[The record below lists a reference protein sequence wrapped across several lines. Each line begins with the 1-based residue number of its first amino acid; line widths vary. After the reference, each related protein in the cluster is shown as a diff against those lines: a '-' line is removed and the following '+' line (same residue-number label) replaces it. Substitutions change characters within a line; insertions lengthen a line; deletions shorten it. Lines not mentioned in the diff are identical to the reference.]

1 MCNYKQRDMT
11 RLTIMT
17 LLTLGLWA
25 CNDKPKNSFVD
36 QTTEP
41 EIETTDSKYN
51 SINLQFNNPTVL
63 DSSDWVIYPLTL
75 EELEET
81 EKGFKSS
88 SYGRQYAYW
97 NIAFYNTKI
106 KQTRLLSDSLKM
118 LINSISPKNDV
129 IIQSGQREKRSE
141 GLIYYS
147 ITTKDFNQDGKLN
160 SDDPKY
166 LFISDFSGQGFKQI
180 SPDNF
185 DLIHW
190 QTIHESNK
198 ILIQARK
205 DINNDKKFDG
215 DDDIISLIYDIDNQ
229 KTENVFNDEFN
240 LITKKLLDKQWTKK
254 K

>member
-1 MCNYKQRDMT
+1 MT
-11 RLTIMT
+11 RLTIWT

-25 CNDKPKNSFVD
+25 CNDKPKDSFAD
-36 QTTEP
+36 QTTET
-41 EIETTDSKYN
+41 EIETTNSKYN
-51 SINLQFNNPTVL
+51 TINLQFNNPTVL
-63 DSSDWVIYPLTL
+63 DSSDWIIYPLTL

-97 NIAFYNTKI
+97 NIAFYNTKT
-106 KQTRLLSDSLKM
+106 KQTRILSDSLKM
-118 LINSISPKNDV
+118 LINSITPKNDA
-129 IIQSGQREKRSE
+129 IIHSGQREKRNE
-141 GLIYYS
+141 GFIYYS
-147 ITTKDFNQDGKLN
+147 ITTKDYNQDGKLN

-166 LFISDFSGQGFKQI
+166 LFFSDLSGKDFKQI

-185 DLIHW
+185 DLINW

-205 DINNDKKFDG
+205 DINIDNKFDG
-215 DDDIISLIYDIDNQ
+215 DDETVSFIYDIDNQ
-229 KTENVFNDEFN
+229 KIETIFSDEFN
-240 LITKKLLDKQWTKK
+240 LTTKKLLDKQWTKK

>member
-1 MCNYKQRDMT
+1 MKQ
-11 RLTIMT
+11 IT
-17 LLTLGLWA
+17 LLTFLALGLWA
-25 CNDKPKNSFVD
+25 CNDRPKEDLVD
-36 QTTEP
+36 QMTKP
-41 EIETTDSKYN
+41 NIETVDSKYN
-51 SINLQFNNPTVL
+51 TFNLQINNPTIL
-63 DSSDWVIYPLTL
+63 DSSDWVLYPLTL

-97 NIAFYNTKI
+97 NVAFYNTKT
-106 KQTRLLSDSLKM
+106 KQSRLLSDSLKM

-129 IIQSGQREKRSE
+129 IIHSGQREKRNE

-147 ITTKDFNQDGKLN
+147 ITTKDYNQDGKLN

-166 LFISDFSGQGFKQI
+166 LFISDLSGQDFKQV

-185 DLIHW
+185 DLTHW
-190 QTIHESNK
+190 QTINETKK

-205 DINNDKKFDG
+205 DSNKDKKFDG
-215 DDDIISLIYDIDNQ
+215 DDEIISFIFDIETQ
-229 KTENVFNDEFN
+229 KLEQVFSDEFN
-240 LITKKLLDKQWTKK
+240 LKTKKLLDNQWTKK

>member
-1 MCNYKQRDMT
+1 MN
-11 RLTIMT
+11 RLTI
-17 LLTLGLWA
+17 LTFLAIGLCA
-25 CNDKPKNSFVD
+25 CNDKPKGTFVD
-36 QTTEP
+36 QTSELD
-41 EIETTDSKYN
+41 IETTNSKYN
-51 SINLQFNNPTVL
+51 TINLQFNNPTVL
-63 DSSDWVIYPLTL
+63 DSSDWIIYPLTL
-75 EELEET
+75 EEIEET

-97 NIAFYNTKI
+97 NIAFYNTKT

-118 LINSISPKNDV
+118 LINSVSPNNDA
-129 IIQSGQREKRSE
+129 IINSEQRDKRNE

-166 LFISDFSGQGFKQI
+166 LFISDLSGQNFKKV

-185 DLIHW
+185 DIIHW
-190 QTIHESNK
+190 QTILETNK

-205 DINNDKKFDG
+205 DINKDKKFDN
-215 DDDIISLIYDIDNQ
+215 DDEIVSFIYDINNQ
-229 KTENVFNDEFN
+229 ITDQVFSDEFN
-240 LITKKLLDKQWTKK
+240 LMTKKLLDNQWIKK

>member
-1 MCNYKQRDMT
+1 MKAIT
-11 RLTIMT
+11 FLSLLTIG
-17 LLTLGLWA
+17 LGA
-25 CNDKPKNSFVD
+25 CNDRPREVLTD
-36 QTTEP
+36 PLTEP
-41 EIETTDSKYN
+41 NIETADSKYN

-63 DSSDWVIYPLTL
+63 DSSDWVLYPLTL

-97 NIAFYNTKI
+97 NVAFYNTKT

-118 LINSISPKNDV
+118 LITSISQKNDA
-129 IIQSGQREKRSE
+129 ITYSGQRTEENK

-147 ITTKDFNQDGKLN
+147 IATNDFNKDGRLN

-166 LFISDFSGQGFKQI
+166 LFISDLSGQNFKQV

-190 QTIHESNK
+190 QTILESNK

-205 DINNDKKFDG
+205 DTCKDKEFDEK
-215 DDDIISLIYDIDNQ
+215 DETVSFIYDIDNQ
-229 KTENVFNDEFN
+229 IIEQVFSDEFN
-240 LITKKLLDKQWTKK
+240 LMTKKLLDNQWTKK

>member
-1 MCNYKQRDMT
+1 MT
-11 RLTIMT
+11 KLTILT

-25 CNDKPKNSFVD
+25 CSDKPKDSFAD

-41 EIETTDSKYN
+41 DIETTNSEYN
-51 SINLQFNNPTVL
+51 TINLQFNNPTVL

-97 NIAFYNTKI
+97 NIAFYNTKT

-129 IIQSGQREKRSE
+129 IIQSGQREKRNE

-166 LFISDFSGQGFKQI
+166 LFISDLSGQDFKQI

-190 QTIHESNK
+190 QTIQESNK

-205 DINNDKKFDG
+205 DINNDKKFN
-215 DDDIISLIYDIDNQ
+215 DDDEIVSFIYDINEQ
-229 KTENVFNDEFN
+229 KIENVFSDEFSLN
-240 LITKKLLDKQWTKK
+240 TKKLIDNQWRKK

>member
-1 MCNYKQRDMT
+1 MNRIT
-11 RLTIMT
+11 ILTI
-17 LLTLGLWA
+17 LLLGLLA
-25 CNDKPKNSFVD
+25 CNDRPKDSFANQAIEPD
-36 QTTEP
+36 TITEN
-41 EIETTDSKYN
+41 SKYN
-51 SINLQFNNPTVL
+51 TINLQINNPTVI

-88 SYGRQYAYW
+88 SYERQYAYW
-97 NIAFYNTKI
+97 NVAFYNTET

-118 LINSISPKNDV
+118 LINSISSNNET
-129 IIQSGQREKRSE
+129 IIHSGQRKEKNA

-147 ITTKDFNQDGKLN
+147 ITTKDYNQDGKLN

-166 LFISDFSGQGFKQI
+166 LFISDLAGQDFKQI

-190 QTIHESNK
+190 RAIQVTNK

-205 DINNDKKFDG
+205 DTKKDKKFNS
-215 DDDIISLIYDIDNQ
+215 DDEIVSFIYDLDDQ
-229 KTENVFNDEFN
+229 KTEQMFSDEFN
-240 LITKKLLDKQWTKK
+240 LRAKKLLDNQWAKK

>member
-1 MCNYKQRDMT
+1 MKQ
-11 RLTIMT
+11 II
-17 LLTLGLWA
+17 LLTFLALGLGA
-25 CNDKPKNSFVD
+25 CRDKPKDVLPD
-36 QTTEP
+36 PMTEP
-41 EIETTDSKYN
+41 SFGTADSKYN
-51 SINLQFNNPTVL
+51 TINLQFNNPTVL
-63 DSSDWVIYPLTL
+63 DSSDWVLYPLTL

-97 NIAFYNTKI
+97 NVAFYNRET

-118 LINSISPKNDV
+118 LINSISPKNDA
-129 IIQSGQREKRSE
+129 ITHSGQRTEKNQ

-147 ITTKDFNQDGKLN
+147 ITTKDFNQDGRLN

-166 LFISDFSGQGFKQI
+166 LFISDLSGQNFEQV

-190 QTIHESNK
+190 QTISQTKK
-198 ILIQARK
+198 ILIQARRDSNK
-205 DINNDKKFDG
+205 DKKFDG
-215 DDDIISLIYDIDNQ
+215 DDETISFIYVIDKQ
-229 KTENVFNDEFN
+229 EIEPVFSNEFN
-240 LITKKLLDKQWTKK
+240 LMTKKLLDNQWTKK